1 MKATITD
8 ECTLCGLCEDTC
20 PEVFTMGDEKAQVKL
35 DVIPPELEDK
45 AREAADGC
53 PVSAIKLE

>member
-1 MKATITD
+1 MKVTITD

-20 PEVFTMGDEKAQVKL
+20 AEVFTMGDEKAEVKV

-45 AREAADGC
+45 VKEAAEGC
-53 PVSAIKLE
+53 PVEAITIE